1 MAVINFP
8 SSPTTNQT
16 YTVGSKTWIWNGYA
30 WDLQLSSTASL
41 ASQSGYTANTVLF
54 ANNAGYINNTINLSF
69 ISANNTLISTNVR
82 ANGIYTNGLYY
93 ANGVPFSTGGST
105 ITLSDSITS
114 NSSAN
119 AATSN
124 AVSIAVATALAYSI
138 ALG

>member
-54 ANNAGYINNTINLSF
+54 ANTTGYINNTINLSF
-69 ISANNTLISTNVR
+69 ISANNTLISSNVR
-82 ANGIYTNGLYY
+82 ANEIGR
-93 ANGVPFSTGGST
+93 AHV
-105 ITLSDSITS
+105 
-114 NSSAN
+114 
-119 AATSN
+119 
-124 AVSIAVATALAYSI
+124 
-138 ALG
+138 

>member
-1 MAVINFP
+1 MAISFP

-16 YTVGSKTWIWNGYA
+16 YTVGTKTWIWNGYA
-30 WDLQLSSTASL
+30 WDLVVANTASL
-41 ASQSGYTANTVLF
+41 LTQYGYTANTVLF
-54 ANNAGYINNTINLSF
+54 ANTSGYVSNTINLSF

-82 ANGIYTNGLYY
+82 ANGVYTNGLYY
-93 ANGVPFSTGGST
+93 ANGVPFATGSS
-105 ITLSDSITS
+105 ITLSDSVTS